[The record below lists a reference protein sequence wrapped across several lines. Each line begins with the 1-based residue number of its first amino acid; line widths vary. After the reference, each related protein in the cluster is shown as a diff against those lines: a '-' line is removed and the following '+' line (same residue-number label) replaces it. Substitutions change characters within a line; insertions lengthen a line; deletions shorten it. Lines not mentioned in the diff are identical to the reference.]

1 MARENIT
8 KLSLPPDDFR
18 PDLAAPDVHGKS
30 RFQTLEDAHAEDAI
44 RIRMIDE
51 ALELGLLRRTER
63 RMAEK
68 LLKRLKKGLR
78 HPGSTD
84 SLASAVRAREYR
96 IRVIGWLRH
105 VAYLESCKVD
115 GGWSTFHIL
124 PPKWAFDSEE
134 LLRVDPNRLTESIR
148 RLFNDGGAMP
158 PGWLF
163 AGLHGE
169 FDPVHDVWRLHLH
182 GAASH
187 ELLNRL
193 DELRGCRSLTQSEA
207 DQAAAPIRITREKI
221 NDPLRA
227 LTYCLQ
233 LWWPLRSSTDKETN
247 EAIRL
252 HGRRRIPNPHHTRK
266 LLWLDRQ
273 SLPDLTLRIGLRVS
287 NGALRHD

>member
-1 MARENIT
+1 MVRENIT

-18 PDLAAPDVHGKS
+18 PDLAAPDVDGKS
-30 RFQTLEDAHAEDAI
+30 RFQTLEDVLAEDET
-44 RIRMIDE
+44 RIRMIGK
-51 ALELGLLRRTER
+51 ALELRRLCRKER
-63 RMAEK
+63 RLAEK

-105 VAYLESCKVD
+105 VAYLESCKPD
-115 GGWSTFHIL
+115 GRWSTFHMI
-124 PPKWAFDSEE
+124 PPDWVYKSEE
-134 LLRVDPNRLTESIR
+134 LWEVNPKNLIGRIR
-148 RLFNDGGAMP
+148 RRFNDGTQMP
-158 PGWLF
+158 EGWLF

-169 FDPVHDVWRLHLH
+169 FDPMADVWRLHLH

-187 ELLNRL
+187 QLLNRL

-207 DQAAAPIRITREKI
+207 NQAAAPIRITRKKI

-227 LTYCLQ
+227 LSYCLQ
-233 LWWPLRSSTDKETN
+233 LWWPLRASADEETN

-252 HGRRRIPNPHHTRK
+252 HGRRRIPDPHHTRM

-287 NGALRHD
+287 KGALCHD